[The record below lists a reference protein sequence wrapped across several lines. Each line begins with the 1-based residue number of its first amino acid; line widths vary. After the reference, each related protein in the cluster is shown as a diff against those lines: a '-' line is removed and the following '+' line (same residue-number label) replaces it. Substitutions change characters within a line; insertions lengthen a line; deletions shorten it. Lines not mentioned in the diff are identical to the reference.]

1 MIKHF
6 NEWEIKCKLSSVCQV
21 NFFRCKKSC
30 SNDYVKPLL
39 RSSPESFHLAHW
51 YKRPLIGYAIKR
63 NSKVNN
69 WPWSDRPSEEIARS
83 ITHLATTV
91 KKERHD
97 FSTSNIKIQPI
108 DKKPGEKRREVSSFL
123 GRIIN
128 ILLVIP
134 RELKETISAK
144 ESYIYIRKV
153 WSCGVIF
160 F

>member
-6 NEWEIKCKLSSVCQV
+6 NEWEIKCKLSRICQV
-21 NFFRCKKSC
+21 NLFRCKKSC

-51 YKRPLIGYAIKR
+51 YKRPLIGYVIKR

-83 ITHLATTV
+83 ITHLATSV
-91 KKERHD
+91 KNEKHD
-97 FSTSNIKIQPI
+97 VSTSNIKIQPT
-108 DKKPGEKRREVSSFL
+108 DKKPGEKRCEVSNFL

-134 RELKETISAK
+134 LESKEAISTK
-144 ESYIYIRKV
+144 ESYIYIKKV
-153 WSCGVIF
+153 WSFGVIF

>member
-1 MIKHF
+1 MSRI
-6 NEWEIKCKLSSVCQV
+6 CQV

-51 YKRPLIGYAIKR
+51 YKRPLIGYVIKR

-69 WPWSDRPSEEIARS
+69 WPWWARPSEEIARS
-83 ITHLATTV
+83 ITHLATSV
-91 KKERHD
+91 KNEKHD
-97 FSTSNIKIQPI
+97 VSTSNIKIQPT
-108 DKKPGEKRREVSSFL
+108 DKKPGEKRCEVSNFL

-134 RELKETISAK
+134 LESKEAISTK
-144 ESYIYIRKV
+144 ESYIYIKKV
-153 WSCGVIF
+153 WSFGVIF